1 MRLFYAN
8 AVEKN
13 ELLLGIMGL
22 IEVTRLLSYL
32 VAREILR
39 LGRTEE
45 FESREM

>member
-1 MRLFYAN
+1 MGLFDGN

-13 ELLLGIMGL
+13 ELLLGIMSL
-22 IEVTRLLSYL
+22 IEVARLLSYL

-39 LGRTEE
+39 LGRAEE